1 MARPPFCQA
10 APPIYKPIQPTSQQT
25 RLLSYQQTI
34 ELSYQLMDQPN
45 HLSQTLA
52 QKLESSYD
60 PSEWKIRAGRTIS
73 NDLKAMPKIQYQT
86 SFNFS
91 FILKFGLI

>member
-1 MARPPFCQA
+1 
-10 APPIYKPIQPTSQQT
+10 
-25 RLLSYQQTI
+25 
-34 ELSYQLMDQPN
+34 MDQPN

-73 NDLKAMPKIQYQT
+73 NDLEAMPKIQYQT